1 MSRRSPSK
9 RAPEKPAR
17 EQVTIKG
24 NSPFAGLTV
33 LNLSPAVAEELSY
46 KGDATG
52 VIVSEVAG
60 GSLAED
66 AGFQK
71 GDVIV
76 EVNGTRVDT
85 TKRLAGAA
93 AANARSWQ
101 LTVQRNGHMI
111 RSELRTG

>member
-1 MSRRSPSK
+1 M
-9 RAPEKPAR
+9 
-17 EQVTIKG
+17 TIRG

-33 LNLSPAVAEELSY
+33 INLSPAAAEELGY
-46 KGDATG
+46 KGDPSG

-60 GSLAED
+60 GSNAEE

-76 EVNGTRVDT
+76 EVNGSHIDS

-93 AANARSWQ
+93 GASTRFWQ
-101 LTVQRNGHMI
+101 LIVQRNGQRI